1 MFGFHEKII
10 AAEKELLKPHVIF
23 TKVFCSKLRNLG
35 ITLSQAQ
42 RNALSSQFKS
52 YKEVNLKLNINFSD
66 EQLSEAGYYSE
77 EELRP
82 DIEKIIENLPD
93 FVKKFID
100 DFSEN
105 RLDLYVEVVEEMSS
119 LIYKNLN
126 FRMKDMIDDQLILR
140 SDYEKSINQS
150 WGSALD
156 LLQGLIVIADE
167 ATENYIKR
175 TDEEFE
181 NDKVQQT
188 IIPIQAKIN
197 QISKE
202 ILLLLRNGFA
212 DGAQAR
218 WRSLHELSVIADFIT
233 QNGEDTAERYIEHE
247 SIESYKAAKIHNE
260 YCHRFGSTE
269 ISNTDMY
276 DLKKEYDNL
285 ISRYGKDYSRDY
297 GWAANVLKRPNFRD
311 IEKSVNLDFS
321 RPHYKE
327 ASTNI
332 HGNASGVLNRLGLR
346 PENNAL
352 LAGASDIGL
361 SNPGQSTVI
370 FLTHSLKVLLAYNT
384 NLDCLA
390 VLKAID
396 IYSEEVEKEFLTIE
410 RKLNESLT

>member
-10 AAEKELLKPHVIF
+10 AAEKELLQPHIIF

-35 ITLSQAQ
+35 ITLNQTQ
-42 RNALSSQFKS
+42 EDALSSQFKS
-52 YKEVNLKLNINFSD
+52 YKEVSVKLNIDFSD
-66 EQLSEAGYYSE
+66 EQLSEAGYCSE

-82 DIEKIIENLPD
+82 DLEAIIKNLPEFIENFAD
-93 FVKKFID
+93 N
-100 DFSEN
+100 FSEN
-105 RLDLYVEVVEEMSS
+105 RLDLYIEVVEEMSG
-119 LIYKNLN
+119 LIYKDLKS
-126 FRMKDMIDDQLILR
+126 RMKDMIDDQLTLR
-140 SDYEKSINQS
+140 SDYEKSIDKS

-167 ATENYIKR
+167 VTENYMKR
-175 TDEEFE
+175 TDEEFK
-181 NDKVQQT
+181 NDKVQQI

-218 WRSLHELSVIADFIT
+218 WRSLHELSVIVDFIA
-233 QNGEDTAERYIEHE
+233 QNGEDIAERYILHE
-247 SIESYKAAKIHNE
+247 AIESYKSAKIHNE
-260 YCHRFGSTE
+260 YCHRLGSTV
-269 ISNTDMY
+269 ISNPDMFN
-276 DLKKEYDNL
+276 LKKEHDNL
-285 ISRYGKDYSRDY
+285 ISKYGNDYRSDY
-297 GWAANVLKRPNFRD
+297 GWAANVLKKPSFRD

-352 LAGASDIGL
+352 LAGASNIGL

-370 FLTHSLKVLLAYNT
+370 FLTHSLEVLLSYNT

-390 VLKAID
+390 ISKAIVM
-396 IYSEEVEKEFLTIE
+396 YSSKVESKFLEIE
-410 RKLNESLT
+410 QKLI

>member
-10 AAEKELLKPHVIF
+10 AAEKQLLQPHVIF
-23 TKVFCSKLRNLG
+23 TKIFCSKLKNLG

-42 RNALSSQFKS
+42 KDILSNQFKS
-52 YKEVNLKLNINFSD
+52 YKEVSLKLNIDFSD
-66 EQLSEAGYYSE
+66 EQLSEAGYCSE
-77 EELRP
+77 DELQP
-82 DIEKIIENLPD
+82 DLEAIIKNLPD
-93 FVKKFID
+93 FVKKFVD

-105 RLDLYVEVVEEMSS
+105 RIDLYIEVVEEMSG
-119 LIYKNLN
+119 LIYKDLK
-126 FRMKDMIDDQLILR
+126 FRMKGMIDDQLTLR
-140 SDYEKSINQS
+140 SDYEKSINES
-150 WGSALD
+150 WGSALN

-167 ATENYIKR
+167 ATENYMKR
-175 TDEEFE
+175 TDKEFK

-218 WRSLHELSVIADFIT
+218 WRSLHELSVIVDFIAR
-233 QNGEDTAERYIEHE
+233 NGEDTAERYILHE
-247 SIESYKAAKIHNE
+247 AIESYKSAKIHNE
-260 YCHRFGSTE
+260 YCHRLGWAE
-269 ISNTDMY
+269 ISDPDMFN
-276 DLKKEYDNL
+276 LKKEYNNL
-285 ISRYGKDYSRDY
+285 ISKYGSDYRSDY
-297 GWAANVLKRPNFRD
+297 GWAANILKKPSFRD

-346 PENNAL
+346 PEDNAL
-352 LAGASDIGL
+352 LAGASNIGL

-390 VLKAID
+390 TLKAID
-396 IYSEEVEKEFLTIE
+396 KYSEEVEKEFLNIE
-410 RKLNESLT
+410 RQIMKSLT